1 MEVLRGVVGRAQLL
15 SAALRTI
22 PVGRLAFHQP
32 TDQELLSDSNDIPK
46 LKHTHM
52 MWQSLESRVKTA
64 ALKVM
69 GVSSTFK
76 PCEILSVLGQ
86 PPTKCRERPTL
97 SKAVAI

>member
-32 TDQELLSDSNDIPK
+32 TDQELLSGYTSHIPK
-46 LKHTHM
+46 LKHTHDVAVIG
-52 MWQSLESRVKTA
+52 VKTA

-69 GVSSTFK
+69 GVASTFK

-97 SKAVAI
+97 SKEVAV